1 MIMTQFNTDNNQGT
15 VFSGCRKYQLTIA
28 QYTPFQ
34 YFYSLRFNSNGR
46 FNKVFSRRGGEIRY
60 ENGVSI
66 RSRSR
71 PKRLKTSFCSFARS
85 INE

>member
-1 MIMTQFNTDNNQGT
+1 MIMAQFNIDNNQRT
-15 VFSGCRKYQLTIA
+15 VFSGCKKYQLTIA

-46 FNKVFSRRGGEIRY
+46 FNKVFSRRGGDIRY
-60 ENGVSI
+60 ENGVTV

-71 PKRLKTSFCSFARS
+71 PKKLKVSVSFSSLRGR
-85 INE
+85 

>member
-1 MIMTQFNTDNNQGT
+1 MIMTQFNTDNQHT
-15 VFSGCRKYQLTIA
+15 VFSGRRKYQLTISH
-28 QYTPFQ
+28 YIPFQ
-34 YFYSLRFNSNGR
+34 YFYTLRFYSNGR

-60 ENGVSI
+60 ENGATV

-71 PKRLKTSFCSFARS
+71 PKRLKVSFCSFARS

>member
-1 MIMTQFNTDNNQGT
+1 MIMAQFNIDNNQRT

-28 QYTPFQ
+28 HYTPFQ
-34 YFYSLRFNSNGR
+34 YFCSLRFNSNGR

-66 RSRSR
+66 RSCSR
-71 PKRLKTSFCSFARS
+71 PKRLKVSVSFSSLRGL
-85 INE
+85 

>member
-1 MIMTQFNTDNNQGT
+1 MIMTQFNTDNNQRA
-15 VFSGCRKYQLTIA
+15 VFSGRRKYQLTIA
-28 QYTPFQ
+28 HYTPFQ

-60 ENGVSI
+60 ENGATV

-71 PKRLKTSFCSFARS
+71 PKRLKVSLSFSSLRGR
-85 INE
+85 

>member
-1 MIMTQFNTDNNQGT
+1 VIMTQFNTDNNQGT

-46 FNKVFSRRGGEIRY
+46 FNKVFSRRGGDIRY
-60 ENGVSI
+60 ENRASI
-66 RSRSR
+66 RSRAR
-71 PKRLKTSFCSFARS
+71 PKRLKVSFCSFAR
-85 INE
+85 